1 LNFEALKLYASVFCL
16 GIRLKSI
23 FGAYSVF
30 LQHIMRNLLLLKC
43 VRFLK
48 NFAAMSRVALKSVM
62 MINDFDNFRKSV
74 PVEKN
79 CIG

>member
-1 LNFEALKLYASVFCL
+1 LSWDSIEINIWCIFSVFAAHYE
-16 GIRLKSI
+16 KS
-23 FGAYSVF
+23 AVVE
-30 LQHIMRNLLLLKC
+30 
-43 VRFLK
+43 VRSILE